1 MSVTARS
8 MLPDPLHKKMR
19 GAPMSKPAEYREN
32 AALCLEAMR
41 AAEVPEVKESLQ
53 SLAQRWIELADREE
67 RNSGRGER
75 GGWANQAPQRNAAPW
90 QRF

>member
-1 MSVTARS
+1 MT
-8 MLPDPLHKKMR
+8 
-19 GAPMSKPAEYREN
+19 KPAEYREN

-53 SLAQRWIELADREE
+53 SLARRWIDLADRAE
-67 RNSGRGER
+67 RNTWRGRGQQSEASHR
-75 GGWANQAPQRNAAPW
+75 GARNPW

>member
-1 MSVTARS
+1 MTR
-8 MLPDPLHKKMR
+8 PT
-19 GAPMSKPAEYREN
+19 EYREN

-53 SLAQRWIELADREE
+53 SLAQRWIDLADREE
-67 RNSGRGER
+67 HDSGRGER
-75 GGWANQAPQRNAAPW
+75 GANQAPGHDARTSW

>member
-1 MSVTARS
+1 
-8 MLPDPLHKKMR
+8 
-19 GAPMSKPAEYREN
+19 MSKPTEYREN

-53 SLAQRWIELADREE
+53 SLAQRWIDLADREE
-67 RNSGRGER
+67 DNSGRGER
-75 GGWANQAPQRNAAPW
+75 GGEADQAPRENARTW

>member
-1 MSVTARS
+1 M
-8 MLPDPLHKKMR
+8 
-19 GAPMSKPAEYREN
+19 GKPAEYREN

-41 AAEVPEVKESLQ
+41 AAIVPEVKESLQ
-53 SLAQRWIELADREE
+53 SLAQRWNDLADREE

-75 GGWANQAPQRNAAPW
+75 GGRENQAPQRSARTSW